1 MLRVTPMPLA
11 ARARYETSLA
21 EARALAAD
29 GNISDTWVRLQA
41 AHILSQPWWGLH
53 VHTHWRMLLLA
64 LRTRDRREISGQLMR
79 LVVAGP
85 GSATGRYPRGNT
97 GRADVP
103 ATRPMPVPDDL
114 AALLGP

>member
-1 MLRVTPMPLA
+1 MLRVTPMPPA
-11 ARARYETSLA
+11 ARARYDTSLA

-29 GNISDTWVRLQA
+29 GNISAAWVRLQT
-41 AHILSQPWWGLH
+41 AHILSQRWWRLH
-53 VHTHWRMLLLA
+53 VHTHWRMLVLA
-64 LRTRDRREISGQLMR
+64 LRTRDRREITGQLAR

-85 GSATGRYPRGNT
+85 GSATGRYPTGNT
-97 GRADVP
+97 GRANVP